1 MKVLTYF
8 RKRGLAL
15 FLALAMCLTV
25 LPGIALAEGETE
37 DLAEEIPSSTEPLAA
52 QPDADAVPAPQSDEQ
67 TESGTIRVFLT
78 PDSAAI
84 QDEKEGWGV
93 QGDKYYHL
101 GNISVTDMDT
111 LSSISNNKGGVTF
124 DQSSQANKEI
134 LESLLSGISFNGGN
148 RTINIETV
156 EAVKFSKQGDS
167 TWNLDIKFKNEEQA
181 REESPVYVYMDTNLG
196 EGVTWDDLQG
206 LTDSEKEAL
215 QGLTSLWKNNWAT
228 LGKIERIDLTNR
240 TLDQVAEEI
249 KDQYANFTAFANYSD
264 DQKAALFSLLES
276 LTWVMND
283 VSGANYGEGYGGYAP
298 GGTPTKHL
306 DGTINYFQVSYA
318 NEIDGDLGADLASVP
333 VLMNKSISEFQN
345 TLEGYT
351 FGGWYIMNDDGTQT
365 PFDFNAKITANT
377 QLIARWTSPTPEEP
391 EIFIP
396 IEFPDDIAPAPTP
409 GTTTTIE
416 DEETPLAGSVGLNN
430 TDHFAYIE
438 GYNDGTV
445 RPLANMTRAEAVTIF
460 FRLMDDEYRLA
471 NWSTENSYTDVN
483 AGDWYNNAVSTC
495 ANAGILDAFTGS
507 EFLPNQPITRA
518 EFAVIAAGFAGEEF
532 TGESVGDFDD
542 TAGHWAAA
550 EIRKAAEAG
559 WIHGDKGSFKPDELI
574 NRAEV
579 VTLINNMLDRIPD
592 AEHMLPEMKTFIDN
606 EEGEWYYEAIQEAA
620 NGHEYER
627 DELGVVETW
636 TDLQAERDWTALEAE
651 WAAAAAAEEE

>member
-1 MKVLTYF
+1 MKALTYF

-25 LPGIALAEGETE
+25 LPGVALAEGEI
-37 DLAEEIPSSTEPLAA
+37 DLEPVLEGEQTDAA
-52 QPDADAVPAPQSDEQ
+52 PAPAPQSDEQ
-67 TESGTIRVFLT
+67 TESGTIRVYLT
-78 PDSAAI
+78 PNSAAI

-93 QGDKYYHL
+93 QGNKYYHL
-101 GNISVTDMDT
+101 GNICVTDT
-111 LSSISNNKGGVTF
+111 SVLSSISSNSTGVTF
-124 DQSSQANKEI
+124 DQSSQENKAK
-134 LESLLSGISFNGGN
+134 LESLLSGISFNGDN

-167 TWNLDIKFKNEEQA
+167 TWNLDIKFKNENQA
-181 REESPVYVYMDTNLG
+181 REESPVYVYMDTTLG
-196 EGVTWDDLQG
+196 ADVTWDNLQG
-206 LTDSEKEAL
+206 LTDSQKEL
-215 QGLTSLWKNNWAT
+215 LKEFPKLWGEWAT
-228 LGKIERIDLTNR
+228 LGKIERINLNGKTPAE
-240 TLDQVAEEI
+240 VAAEI
-249 KDQYANFTAFANYSD
+249 KDQSANFTAFAGYTD

-276 LTWVMND
+276 LTWDMKN
-283 VSGANYGEGYGGYAP
+283 VSGANYGDGYGGYAP
-298 GGTPTKHL
+298 GNTPTKHL

-318 NEIDGDLGADLASVP
+318 NEIDGELGADLASVP

-351 FGGWYIMNDDGTQT
+351 FGGWFLPNGDPFT
-365 PFDFNAKITANT
+365 PGVTKITADT

-396 IEFPDDIAPAPTP
+396 IEFPDDIAPTP

-445 RPLANMTRAEAVTIF
+445 RPLDNMTRAEAVTIF

-483 AGDWYNNAVSTC
+483 TGDWYNNAVSTC

-559 WIHGDKGSFKPDELI
+559 WVHGDKGNFNPDEFI

-579 VTLINNMLDRIPD
+579 VTLVNNMLDRIPD
-592 AEHMLPEMKTFIDN
+592 AEHMLPEMKTFSDN
-606 EEGEWYYEAIQEAA
+606 IEGEWYYEAIQEAA

-636 TDLQAERDWTALEAE
+636 TELQAERDWAALEAE

>member
-1 MKVLTYF
+1 MKALTYF

-25 LPGIALAEGETE
+25 LPGVALAEGEI
-37 DLAEEIPSSTEPLAA
+37 DLEPVLEGEQTDAA
-52 QPDADAVPAPQSDEQ
+52 PAPAPQSDEQ
-67 TESGTIRVFLT
+67 TANIQIFLDQGTSTLLQTEEGWQPNGGGYFNLGTGTIDTSLFGNVNSVGTSNFTAEQASALRNLLSNITFT
-78 PDSAAI
+78 DST
-84 QDEKEGWGV
+84 KTV
-93 QGDKYYHL
+93 
-101 GNISVTDMDT
+101 NTDMLD
-111 LSSISNNKGGVTF
+111 S
-124 DQSSQANKEI
+124 
-134 LESLLSGISFNGGN
+134 
-148 RTINIETV
+148 
-156 EAVKFSKQGDS
+156 VKLSKQTDGWHLDVKYSDEAKKQDS
-167 TWNLDIKFKNEEQA
+167 VYAYLDTSENRDKLPESTQELLDKLPGL
-181 REESPVYVYMDTNLG
+181 REMAKD
-196 EGVTWDDLQG
+196 
-206 LTDSEKEAL
+206 
-215 QGLTSLWKNNWAT
+215 WAT
-228 LGKIERIDLTNR
+228 LGKIERVDLTKYSEM
-240 TLDQVAEEI
+240 TDEQKAQLAEELAKQI
-249 KDQYANFTAFANYSD
+249 LFDSNNPNFTAFNQYEAEHKS
-264 DQKAALFSLLES
+264 ALNDLLES
-276 LTWVMND
+276 LTWSLSSAD
-283 VSGANYGEGYGGYAP
+283 GANYGNGPVYVANGKDTY
-298 GGTPTKHL
+298 HL
-306 DGTINYFQVSYA
+306 NGTITYYTVSYA
-318 NEIDGDLGADLASVP
+318 NDVDGECGEFSEGVP

-351 FGGWYIMNDDGTQT
+351 FGGWYIVNDDGTQT
-365 PFDFNAKITANT
+365 PFDFSAKITKET
-377 QLIARWTSPTPEEP
+377 QLIARWTTPTPEEP

-396 IEFPDDIAPAPTP
+396 IEFPDDIAPTP

-445 RPLANMTRAEAVTIF
+445 RPLDNMTRAEAVTIF
-460 FRLMDDEYRLA
+460 FRLMDDAYRLA
-471 NWSTENSYTDVN
+471 NWSTENRYTDVN

-495 ANAGILDAFTGS
+495 VNAGILDAFTGS

-559 WIHGDKGSFKPDELI
+559 WVHGDKGSFQPDELI
-574 NRAEV
+574 TRADV
-579 VTLINNMLDRIPD
+579 VTLVNNMLDRVPD
-592 AEHMLPEMKTFIDN
+592 AEHMLPEMKTFSDN
-606 EEGEWYYEAIQEAA
+606 IEGEWYYEAIQEAA

-636 TDLQAERDWTALEAE
+636 TELQAERDWAALEAE

>member
-1 MKVLTYF
+1 MKALTYF

-25 LPGIALAEGETE
+25 LPGVALAEGE
-37 DLAEEIPSSTEPLAA
+37 IEPAPVLEGEQTDVA
-52 QPDADAVPAPQSDEQ
+52 PAPQSDEQ
-67 TESGTIRVFLT
+67 TESGTIRVYLT
-78 PDSAAI
+78 PGSAAI
-84 QDEKEGWGV
+84 QTDKEGWSA
-93 QGDKYYHL
+93 QGNGYYHL
-101 GNISVTDMDT
+101 GNIDFISGLPSLNVNQSLPLTADNSDT
-111 LSSISNNKGGVTF
+111 KK
-124 DQSSQANKEI
+124 A
-134 LESLLSGISFNGGN
+134 LEDLLSGIDFCGDN
-148 RTINIETV
+148 RTINIESV
-156 EAVKFSKQGDS
+156 EAVQFSRASNDQ
-167 TWNLDIKFKNEEQA
+167 WNLNIKFKDENQA
-181 REESPVYVYMDTNLG
+181 KNESPVYVYMDTTLG
-196 EGVTWDDLQG
+196 EGVTWDNLQG
-206 LTDSEKEAL
+206 LTDSEKELLKAFPN
-215 QGLTSLWKNNWAT
+215 LWGTWAT
-228 LGKIERIDLTNR
+228 LGKIERIDLTDK
-240 TLDQVAEEI
+240 TPGQVAEEI
-249 KDQYANFTAFANYSD
+249 KDQSANFTAFAGYSEE
-264 DQKAALFSLLES
+264 QKAAVFSLLES
-276 LTWVMND
+276 LAWVMKD
-283 VSGANYGEGYGGYAP
+283 VNGANYGGGYGGYAP
-298 GGTPTKHL
+298 GDKPTKHL

-318 NEIDGDLGADLASVP
+318 NEIDGELGADLASVP

-351 FGGWYIMNDDGTQT
+351 FGGWYIMNDDGTQM
-365 PFDFNAKITANT
+365 PFDFSAKITQKT

-391 EIFIP
+391 EIYLP
-396 IEFPDDIAPAPTP
+396 IDFTFPDTTP

-445 RPLANMTRAEAVTIF
+445 RPLDNMTRAEAVTIF
-460 FRLMDDEYRLA
+460 FRLMDDAYRLA

-518 EFAVIAAGFAGEEF
+518 EFAVIAAGFAGAEF

-559 WIHGDKGSFKPDELI
+559 WVHGDKGSFKPDELI
-574 NRAEV
+574 TRAEV
-579 VTLINNMLDRIPD
+579 VTLVNNMLDRVPD
-592 AEHMLPEMKTFIDN
+592 AEHMLPEMKTFSDN
-606 EEGEWYYEAIQEAA
+606 IEGKWYYEAIQEAA

-636 TDLQAERDWTALEAE
+636 TDLQAERDWAALEAE